1 MSNNYAT
8 SSKKPNLLRHS
19 RFVVTYEDD
28 ETGNVK
34 TFSVWAALA
43 SIAVSRTVLYIEE
56 NKLHEG
62 ELSYTLLPTISKE
75 KTDYEII

>member
-1 MSNNYAT
+1 MPNYVT
-8 SSKKPNLLRHS
+8 SSKRPNLLRHS

-28 ETGNVK
+28 ESGTVK

-43 SIAVSRTVLYIEE
+43 SIAVSITVGFIQY

-62 ELSYTLLPTISKE
+62 EGGYTLLPRISKE
-75 KTDYEII
+75 KTDYDIL